1 MNDLKRLKHI
11 NTRKFIA
18 VCVSA
23 AALGCVGC
31 EELQLWHEH
40 ELCEREQY
48 ERLKA
53 DLERSWQQ
61 PDSSGLGD
69 SAARAG
75 PGAD

>member
-1 MNDLKRLKHI
+1 
-11 NTRKFIA
+11 
-18 VCVSA
+18 
-23 AALGCVGC
+23 LGCVGC

-69 SAARAG
+69 RAARAG